1 MKKIL
6 IALGLSGLAVAC
18 VPVDGGYYGPSAAV
32 VVSSPATYGYGY
44 PYGYG
49 YGYGYGYNRPAVAY
63 GYGYRYGNYRRP
75 VYYGGSRYARRY
87 GARSGVRYGRSKY
100 VPR

>member
-1 MKKIL
+1 MKKLL
-6 IALGLSGLAVAC
+6 IALGLSGLVVAC
-18 VPVDGGYYGPSAAV
+18 VPVDGGYYGPSPGV
-32 VVSSPATYGYGY
+32 VVSPATYGYGY

-49 YGYGYGYNRPAVAY
+49 YRPAVGY

-75 VYYGGSRYARRY
+75 VYYGGSRYGRRY
-87 GARSGVRYGRSKY
+87 GPRSGVRYGRPRY